1 VANRLRRLLD
11 RDAAE
16 ITVIDSDD
24 DHVYQPGLLFVPFRP
39 GNASRREAPAA
50 CRFPGTVTIIAI
62 RRAFMPTVAYAGT
75 EVTVNDE
82 GFFTDP
88 GQWRE
93 EMAPQIAAAEG
104 IAELT
109 ERHWQ
114 VIKFMRHE
122 YEAKGS
128 GPTVRVLGK
137 TSGVTVKELYQLFP
151 KGPAKLAAKIAGI
164 PKPRGCI

>member
-1 VANRLRRLLD
+1 MARK
-11 RDAAE
+11 
-16 ITVIDSDD
+16 T
-24 DHVYQPGLLFVPFRP
+24 
-39 GNASRREAPAA
+39 
-50 CRFPGTVTIIAI
+50 
-62 RRAFMPTVAYAGT
+62 YAGT
-75 EVTVNDE
+75 EVDLGDD
-82 GFFTDP
+82 GFFTDA

-93 EMAPQIAAAEG
+93 DMAAEIARESG

-114 VIKFMRHE
+114 VIEFMRHE
-122 YEAKGS
+122 FAEKGT

-151 KGPAKLAAKIAGI
+151 KGPAKLAARIAGI